1 MRPDSGL
8 GRFQHIGVAVKDIDR
23 AAAALAALFS
33 ARSESETVHDRNQAV
48 RVKFMRLGDLR
59 VELLEPAESPSPLD
73 SILERGIGLYHVC
86 YEVDDLDGELSRLRA
101 GGVKVV
107 SPPKPA
113 VALGDRRVAFV
124 MYQGLMI
131 ELLEAKPA

>member
-1 MRPDSGL
+1 M
-8 GRFQHIGVAVKDIDR
+8 
-23 AAAALAALFS
+23 AALFS

-59 VELLEPAESPSPLD
+59 VELLEPAERPSPLD

-107 SPPKPA
+107 SPPKQA